1 MTVSSD
7 ADEPFA
13 DVTYVLAIS
22 MEVRLQSDCSRRPV
36 PKQIASV
43 SVGIKTRSLCRN
55 RTVKKRNTP
64 LENAKNHEW
73 EVSKNQN
80 RTMCPYFRSE
90 FLSISF
96 LQVNRYHSSLAK
108 CNRFRCRLNENSM
121 ASNHG

>member
-73 EVSKNQN
+73 EVSKKSKQDN
-80 RTMCPYFRSE
+80 RHIFCSQTPFSFNSFFHQSHL
-90 FLSISF
+90 FLF
-96 LQVNRYHSSLAK
+96 
-108 CNRFRCRLNENSM
+108 RFRFLKVSRY
-121 ASNHG
+121 